1 MRPFISGLPTATQ
14 FDPVDSSEG
23 SLDPLGVSQ
32 IAEEIATAIGSDG
45 VRERQS
51 NLRFLTICCV
61 GWEVIDGCN
70 IDDSKETVGGA
81 PNATLEQCV
90 EWIVV
95 EALTSLSMDDQEFDI
110 QGLPGS
116 TKARSAIARGLHL
129 NADRYLRTASVF
141 GFFGIYRTLA
151 EYLKLVNTDSQY
163 GPILHESGV
172 KILEAWRKECK
183 LPGFGHDIE
192 GQGQTEYRK
201 FVETLQKTWASGQV
215 IANKETFK
223 FIQKYLRHDAVC
235 GKGEAL
241 ELKGVITDHGQEEAD
256 TNRREVLS
264 ELSKS
269 DVKTLL
275 QSNAKSPEF
284 QFHKTIL
291 PTASAKL
298 KLLIEAAQAYE
309 TFIGALQGTFDDLL
323 YELSENPGLV
333 EIATIA
339 KTISDLDSR
348 VTQVP
353 SLFQRARSA
362 LSKLDQTN
370 LNQIESQFTD
380 RFQAFAEEYDG
391 VQFLHCLLTHHEAFQ
406 KGKSREGKAPWIEH
420 HGDKIAVRL
429 RYKRTERA
437 VIRGQYLRP
446 YRMMPLWNF
455 LESVKEIHA
464 PKS

>member
-1 MRPFISGLPTATQ
+1 MKPFISGLATATQ

-32 IAEEIATAIGSDG
+32 IAGEIATAIGSDG

-61 GWEVIDGCN
+61 GWEVIAGFTDE
-70 IDDSKETVGGA
+70 SEESVGGD

-95 EALTSLSMDDQEFDI
+95 EALTSLSTQDKEFNL

-116 TKARSAIARGLHL
+116 TKALSAIARGLHL

-141 GFFGIYRTLA
+141 GFFGVYRTLA
-151 EYLKLVNTDSQY
+151 EYLELVNTDSQSR
-163 GPILHESGV
+163 PILCESGV
-172 KILEAWRKECK
+172 RLLEAWRKECK
-183 LPGFGHDIE
+183 LPGFGHDRE
-192 GQGQTEYRK
+192 GQGQTEYK
-201 FVETLQKTWASGQV
+201 KCVETLQKTWASGEV

-241 ELKGVITDHGQEEAD
+241 ELKRVITDHGQEDAD

-264 ELSKS
+264 ALSKS

-275 QSNAKSPEF
+275 QSKGTSHEF
-284 QFHKTIL
+284 QFHKIIL

-298 KLLIEAAQAYE
+298 KLLIEAAQHYE
-309 TFIGALQGTFDDLL
+309 AFITALQGIFDDLL
-323 YELSENPGLV
+323 YALSEKPSLV

-339 KTISDLDSR
+339 KTISELDSR

-370 LNQIESQFTD
+370 LNQIEREFTD
-380 RFQAFAEEYDG
+380 RFHEFSERHDG
-391 VQFLHCLLTHHEAFQ
+391 IQFLCRLLTHHEAFQ
-406 KGKSREGKAPWIEH
+406 RGKSREGKAPWIEH

-437 VIRGQYLRP
+437 LISGQYLRP
-446 YRMMPLWNF
+446 YRMWPLYNF